1 MNKLLQIKL
10 GDIVGLA
17 IDFLKRLFTF
27 LIGVAIVLIKL
38 IIIFLPVFLLYRW
51 NFQHS
56 DKLLE
61 YIKVL
66 IWPLFAFYFVRQYKS
81 EVGDLINRIISFPT
95 PFGNMYAI
103 QQPIDKP
110 FSKIEYS
117 KSTIESTKVDEKK
130 VGDDINL
137 LKKEL
142 EMKNK
147 QIIDERKN
155 GFGYYLK
162 HQFEKAYR
170 VIFGSQI
177 SILLALEFANKNIM
191 SHEAVHKIYEVSEF
205 HSTYSFSD
213 YISFLLSFGF
223 ITFDG
228 INITYTLSGTGQ
240 EFLNYLRKEKLPFN
254 KKPY

>member
-1 MNKLLQIKL
+1 MNKLLEIKL

-17 IDFLKRLFTF
+17 MAFLKRLFTI

-38 IIIFLPVFLLYRW
+38 IIIFLPAFLLYRW

-66 IWPLFAFYFVRQYKS
+66 IWPLFAFYFVHQYKS

-95 PFGNMYAI
+95 PFGNMYAR

-110 FSKIEYS
+110 ISKTEYS
-117 KSTIESTKVDEKK
+117 KSAIESIKVDEKK
-130 VGDDINL
+130 VGDIDL
-137 LKKEL
+137 LRKEL

-177 SILLALEFANKNIM
+177 SILLALELADKNIM
-191 SHEAVHKIYEVSEF
+191 SHEAVHKIYEASEF
-205 HSTYSFSD
+205 HSTYPFSE

-228 INITYTLSGTGQ
+228 INIIYTLSSTGQ